1 MLAPPDVRSPPA
13 GSCGGDGIIDDK
25 RAQGQN
31 TGVHHLL
38 VVEWIRL
45 HGRVIAAQEPRSA
58 ANAHRPKP
66 GARSI
71 ARARVEWKTKHS
83 HIESGHLI
91 ETRQPSKRRR
101 AHKPRKVATVR
112 RPDVAS

>member
-1 MLAPPDVRSPPA
+1 MLAPPDVSSRAA
-13 GSCGGDGIIDDK
+13 GGCGGDGIIDHE
-25 RAQGQN
+25 RAQGQI

-38 VVEWIRL
+38 VVEWIGL
-45 HGRVIAAQEPRSA
+45 HRRVITAQEPRSV

-71 ARARVEWKTKHS
+71 AGARVEGKAKHG

-91 ETRQPSKRRR
+91 ETR
-101 AHKPRKVATVR
+101 
-112 RPDVAS
+112 